1 MLSLV
6 KLFAGLFKAFPKL
19 ADLFEDAVYHFRNA
33 SAEAH
38 RTEKDSAVDAF
49 ISSAN
54 SGVSCGS
61 VQWSGEVD
69 ETPRSNEGGTSSTTS
84 HSGSLEGDKS
94 P

>member
-33 SAEAH
+33 SAEVH
-38 RTEKDSAVDAF
+38 RTEKDNAVDAF
-49 ISSAN
+49 IDSSN
-54 SGVSCGS
+54 SGVSCDS

-69 ETPRSNEGGTSSTTS
+69 ETPGGEGGGESSTTV
-84 HSGSLEGDKS
+84 HSGSFEGDK
-94 P
+94 PA

>member
-6 KLFAGLFKAFPKL
+6 KIFAGLFKAFPRL

-38 RTEKDSAVDAF
+38 RIEKDNAVDAF
-49 ISSAN
+49 IDSAN
-54 SGVSCGS
+54 GVSCDS

-69 ETPRSNEGGTSSTTS
+69 EASRSGGGGESSTTV
-84 HSGSLEGDKS
+84 HSGSFEGTK
-94 P
+94 PT

>member
-6 KLFAGLFKAFPKL
+6 KLFAGLFKAFPRL

-33 SAEAH
+33 SAEVH
-38 RTEKDSAVDAF
+38 RTEKDNAVDAF
-49 ISSAN
+49 IDSSN
-54 SGVSCGS
+54 SGVSCDS

-69 ETPRSNEGGTSSTTS
+69 EASRGEGGSEGSTLF
-84 HSGSLEGDKS
+84 HSGSVKGDKS